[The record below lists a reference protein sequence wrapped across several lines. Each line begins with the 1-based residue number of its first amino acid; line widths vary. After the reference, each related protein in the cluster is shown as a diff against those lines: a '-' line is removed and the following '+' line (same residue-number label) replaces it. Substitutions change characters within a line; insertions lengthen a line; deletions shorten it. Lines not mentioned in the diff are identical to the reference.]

1 MSGGSIEIRDMV
13 ARRGSFL
20 LRVDELHI
28 EPHEIFAIVGET
40 GAGKT
45 VLLEAIA
52 GAFPLEAG
60 SILLDG
66 KDIRCLPVQQR
77 RLGIVYQDH
86 ALFPHMTV
94 AENIGFDDADSVHPE
109 DFSLENWFLGK
120 EYGGQE
126 LSGGQ
131 WQRVALYR
139 CLHKDAEFYVLD
151 EPTAYL
157 DPSHEAEAVAEI
169 LEQLKDK
176 TVLIITHRIGI
187 CRLMDQVIVMDKN
200 HKIAGTGSHEE
211 LSQTCPV
218 YQKLYESQ
226 AEWYR

>member
-1 MSGGSIEIRDMV
+1 M
-13 ARRGSFL
+13 
-20 LRVDELHI
+20 
-28 EPHEIFAIVGET
+28 
-40 GAGKT
+40 
-45 VLLEAIA
+45 
-52 GAFPLEAG
+52 
-60 SILLDG
+60 
-66 KDIRCLPVQQR
+66 
-77 RLGIVYQDH
+77 
-86 ALFPHMTV
+86 
-94 AENIGFDDADSVHPE
+94 
-109 DFSLENWFLGK
+109 
-120 EYGGQE
+120 
-126 LSGGQ
+126 
-131 WQRVALYR
+131 
-139 CLHKDAEFYVLD
+139 LD

-226 AEWYR
+226 AEWYL